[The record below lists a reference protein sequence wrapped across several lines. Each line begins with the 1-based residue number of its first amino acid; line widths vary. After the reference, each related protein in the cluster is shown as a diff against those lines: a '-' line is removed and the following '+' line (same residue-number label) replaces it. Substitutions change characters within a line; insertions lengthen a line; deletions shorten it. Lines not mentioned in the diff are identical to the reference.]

1 MAVTI
6 ADIIVGSGTLII
18 DSVDVGGTREGV
30 QMSREAEYLDVTADQ
45 HKATLKKFLT
55 DEKRFLRTSLLEATI
70 DNLKI
75 VWGGTKATDVGPPA
89 TETLSM
95 GIDVEPDEQ
104 ALSFVGPAPGDFAT
118 RTYTHTKAVQIG
130 TGEHTY
136 SKDGETLL
144 PAEFEILPDLDATS
158 GEEWGTIVDSE

>member
-6 ADIIVGSGTLII
+6 ANIIVGAGALSV
-18 DSVDVGGTREGV
+18 DSNDVGGTREGV

-55 DEKRFLRTSLLEATI
+55 DEKRFLRTSLLEATL

-75 VWGGTKATDVGPPA
+75 LWGGAITTDG
-89 TETLSM
+89 EDEILSM
-95 GIDVEPDEQ
+95 AIDAEPTEH
-104 ALSFVGPAPGDFAT
+104 ALSFVGPAPGSAAT
-118 RTYTHTKAVQIG
+118 RTYAHTRAVQIG

-136 SKDGETLL
+136 AKDNETLL
-144 PAEFEILPDLDATS
+144 PAEFEILPDLS
-158 GEEWGTIVDSE
+158 EPGEEWGTITDNTPAG